1 VTFVALAAALLA
13 LAAPADDTPTWHGG
27 VEQLVARRCGGCHVD
42 GGPAPFDL
50 VSYDD
55 VASRAQF
62 VRYVV
67 DEGLMP
73 PWLPDDR
80 GPALAHDNRLTADE
94 RRTLSRWVAEGR
106 PRGERSVGSATPR
119 DIVTPADA
127 TPVEATPAAATPA
140 SARAAS
146 ATSAN
151 STSANATS
159 VAETAALGAHPTRD
173 GATAPGVVRADQ
185 DGPWALPAE
194 GARDMRSFVLPLG
207 NNEPLRVRAVSWT
220 SSEPTALHG
229 VTLLADPHGI
239 GAMLDGG
246 SSAAG
251 YDAMGDVGLL
261 PSGTHGALGV
271 GLPRLQL
278 PDGYVF
284 ELPARSDL
292 VAEVH
297 AQPVG
302 RPLQLT
308 GSVELTLHTGDEP
321 ARALAPLSLLVT
333 HIDVPAGEAD
343 HRLQD
348 EIELPCAVDL
358 VGVLPR
364 AGSVCRQLELTRRAP
379 PGDAAAPPPAD
390 EVLLSIPDWNPHFRR
405 PFLFREPVRLEPGTR
420 LSARWLLD
428 NSADNLAN
436 PSAPP
441 KRVALGGEPDDELL
455 AMLLWVAPVDPAD
468 AATLRSL
475 LHQLTMDRMRDMAD

>member
-1 VTFVALAAALLA
+1 VTLLALAAALLCGA
-13 LAAPADDTPTWHGG
+13 VTADETPTWHGE
-27 VEQLVARRCGGCHVD
+27 VEGLVARRCGGCHVE
-42 GGPAPFDL
+42 GGPAPFAL

-80 GPALAHDNRLTADE
+80 GPALAHDNRLTAAE
-94 RRTLSRWVAEGR
+94 KNTLSRWVAEGR
-106 PRGERSVGSATPR
+106 PRGARDEEGATSRVSATEPG
-119 DIVTPADA
+119 
-127 TPVEATPAAATPA
+127 AATLP
-140 SARAAS
+140 
-146 ATSAN
+146 
-151 STSANATS
+151 
-159 VAETAALGAHPTRD
+159 GAGPDLD
-173 GATAPGVVRADQ
+173 GATAPGVVRAEQ
-185 DGPWALPAE
+185 DGPWPFPAE

-207 NNEPLRVRAVSWT
+207 NDEPLRVRAVSWT

-239 GAMLDGG
+239 GAMLDEG
-246 SSAAG
+246 SVAAG

-271 GLPRLQL
+271 GLPRLEL
-278 PDGYVF
+278 PEGYVF

-308 GSVELTLHTGDEP
+308 GSVELTLHDGDEP

-333 HIDVPAGEAD
+333 RIDVAPGDAD
-343 HRLQD
+343 HRLLD

-379 PGDAAAPPPAD
+379 AADGDAPPPTD
-390 EVLLSIPDWNPHFRR
+390 EVLLSVPDWNPHFRR
-405 PFLFREPVRLEPGTR
+405 PFLYREPVRLEPGTR
-420 LSARWLLD
+420 LTARWLLD

-441 KRVALGGEPDDELL
+441 KRVILGGEPDEELL

-475 LHQLTMDRMRDMAD
+475 LHHLTMDRMRAMTD